1 MEVLSARA
9 TGLVSYY
16 HLLWNDIAIGLRSRG
31 RRRKKREKVDGAF
44 RLFLVFVV
52 CSVGSMSEEGGQ
64 AAAYLT
70 PAKIICPPRPQRN
83 VFSFLRHNKIST
95 FVRDIHV
102 GKRYEDLDMFTR
114 RPHLRVEP

>member
-64 AAAYLT
+64 AAASDPRQNYL
-70 PAKIICPPRPQRN
+70 PPPPPKKR
-83 VFSFLRHNKIST
+83 VLFSQTQQNINFRS
-95 FVRDIHV
+95 RYPR
-102 GKRYEDLDMFTR
+102 GKTI
-114 RPHLRVEP
+114 